1 MKTIP
6 ALAAGTLLCFAAAFA
21 PIARAQAA
29 APAAATPSAVAPT
42 AQPGLAGYDTVNHVA
57 KLPTVDDVMRSVP
70 QGLIVERIEESQ
82 AQVVVY
88 YRSSSGAST
97 KVAYVQLPQAGVAAT
112 APTAPPAPAA
122 PVPVPAPAPVVTA
135 PPPATVYYTQ
145 PAPVYVYPTY
155 STYDDPY
162 YYGYPYPYLYP
173 FGGIG
178 LGIRIGGHFG
188 GGGFHRR

>member
-6 ALAAGTLLCFAAAFA
+6 ALATGTLLCFAAAFA

-29 APAAATPSAVAPT
+29 APAAATPSAVAPA

-88 YRSSSGAST
+88 YRASSGVTT
-97 KVAYVQLPQAGVAAT
+97 KVAYVQLPQAGMAST
-112 APTAPPAPAA
+112 APSAPAASVPVPTPAPA
-122 PVPVPAPAPVVTA
+122 VTA
-135 PPPATVYYTQ
+135 APPATVYYTQ
-145 PAPVYVYPTY
+145 PAPVYVYQTY
-155 STYDDPY
+155 SDYSDPY
-162 YYGYPYPYLYP
+162 YYGYPYPFPYLYP